1 MTIYHYAV
9 RREQFWVARKG
20 KDVFKELTSDFGTDM
35 RGAVLAVREMLD
47 EPEKF
52 KKVKLLRREVS
63 AWEECGTPEFVYPPE
78 E

>member
-20 KDVFKELTSDFGTDM
+20 KDVFKELTSNHGTDK
-35 RGAVLAVREMLD
+35 REAVLAAHEMLRR
-47 EPEKF
+47 PEAYKN
-52 KKVKLLRREVS
+52 VKLLRREVS
-63 AWEECGTPEFVYPPE
+63 AWEEFDPAGGFPDE